1 MKNNSIISFI
11 RETGELQ
18 LKEFNKENKKRE
30 EIIDLFQS
38 IEKMNLKRKK
48 WLNKKSIEVP
58 SLLVIHHLG
67 KR

>member
-38 IEKMNLKRKK
+38 IEKVNLKRKK